1 MKLFISVMASIA
13 MLGSANAA
21 SILQNCA
28 AAKSAGFFAND
39 LESTA
44 QEGKTPVLLFNDK
57 DEVVGLL
64 TVAPERAKADPH
76 DAKKVVIKKIAMCAS
91 FEVTNFYYADG
102 SAENLLEW
110 TSAKAG
116 TVYVGQDEGQIAI
129 TAKVGKKESY
139 ATRIEV
145 DFKAYDVMTE
155 IESYTPA
162 QRKSPE
168 FIEDWGLPKGVGSFH
183 LFVPSNWKIVPQS
196 LRRYAGGGHLGL
208 GKPTFA

>member
-39 LESTA
+39 LESIA

-76 DAKKVVIKKIAMCAS
+76 DAKKVVIKKIAMCAPFMS
-91 FEVTNFYYADG
+91 
-102 SAENLLEW
+102 
-110 TSAKAG
+110 
-116 TVYVGQDEGQIAI
+116 
-129 TAKVGKKESY
+129 GK
-139 ATRIEV
+139 TR
-145 DFKAYDVMTE
+145 DKLP
-155 IESYTPA
+155 SL
-162 QRKSPE
+162 RKSARKSRTP
-168 FIEDWGLPKGVGSFH
+168 LAPKST
-183 LFVPSNWKIVPQS
+183 S
-196 LRRYAGGGHLGL
+196 
-208 GKPTFA
+208 KPTMS